1 MRVSSPR
8 YPELLLQLPS
18 GRVVFNG
25 GGAQVRD
32 STLQKEVRD
41 YVSRGLGVGADI
53 VVLDDLPIDE
63 AKTSTRQTKA

>member
-8 YPELLLQLPS
+8 YPELLLQLLS

-25 GGAQVRD
+25 GEAQVSD
-32 STLQKEVRD
+32 SALQKEVRD

-53 VVLDDLPIDE
+53 VVLDDLSMDE
-63 AKTSTRQTKA
+63 AKTRTGQKKA